1 MAVETAIVAPVL
13 ALMGLGTFDAS
24 RLVSKQQDLQSA
36 ANEATQIILA
46 AAGGSGVSSNTLH
59 DILVSSLDLQ
69 GDQLTISQMFRCN
82 DAATTTTDASTCD
95 SSKPIYQYVKLE
107 ITDSYTPVWTNFGV
121 GHTIN
126 YDIQRTVQIS

>member
-1 MAVETAIVAPVL
+1 MAVETAIVVPVL
-13 ALMGLGTFDAS
+13 ALMGLGTFDVS

-46 AAGGSGVSSNTLH
+46 AANGSGINSDDLH

-69 GDQLTISQMFRCN
+69 DDQLTISQLFRCD
-82 DAATTTTDASTCD
+82 DAATTTTDATSCNT
-95 SSKPIYQYVKLE
+95 SKPIYEYVKLE

-121 GHTIN
+121 GQTID
-126 YDIQRTVQIS
+126 YDVQRTVQIS